1 MPISIE
7 GLSPDVDLA
16 HIDGGGEGIPSSLV
30 SLIRRDAV
38 SPNWERIEW
47 LE

>member
-7 GLSPDVDLA
+7 ALSPDVDLA
-16 HIDGGGEGIPSSLV
+16 HIDGGGEGVLPSLV

-38 SPNWERIEW
+38 SPNSEQIEW